1 MKRARDPAA
10 NQGGTPDFGEPV
22 GTVYQMA
29 AELLISGSQ
38 VRALVRP
45 PSSPCKP
52 RVFDVTPNR
61 AFLRGFSVTD
71 FPDLGLCERWR
82 SLMTIFGALSPH
94 PKIPFPA
101 AGLEARSSTALRPQI
116 CGCDKITGALYLP
129 SLGAARAAAHGG
141 DIATAHRLSSE
152 GQVRHTGIPLA
163 GLWDRSLRANTR
175 CSVRPCSQTP
185 VLRSQPASLSMRLKR
200 DFSSWALF
208 LAVSASPDRRDM
220 RIAA

>member
-1 MKRARDPAA
+1 
-10 NQGGTPDFGEPV
+10 
-22 GTVYQMA
+22 
-29 AELLISGSQ
+29 
-38 VRALVRP
+38 VRP
-45 PSSPCKP
+45 PSSPYKP
-52 RVFDVTPNR
+52 RVSDVTPNR
-61 AFLRGFSVTD
+61 AFLRGFSATD

-82 SLMTIFGALSPH
+82 SLVSIFGALSPH

-116 CGCDKITGALYLP
+116 CGCDKITGALNLP
-129 SLGAARAAAHGG
+129 SWGAARAALGG

-163 GLWDRSLRANTR
+163 GLWGRSLLANTP